1 MVEFAPEDIK
11 RDQEQEELQKSFAPT
26 EFASCIDESDGCGDK
41 LQVTVVSDQFEKVM
55 LIKRHRM
62 VQKVLD
68 DAGFGIDRI
77 HAITI
82 NAWTCEQWKKKQQ
95 V

>member
-1 MVEFAPEDIK
+1 MSKGQSIVEK
-11 RDQEQEELQKSFAPT
+11 VEQQLQKSFAPT
-26 EFASCIDESDGCGDK
+26 EFVSCIDESDGCGDK

-68 DAGFGIDRI
+68 DAGFGMDRI

-82 NAWTCEQWKKKQQ
+82 NAWTSEQWKKKKQEN
-95 V
+95 

>member
-1 MVEFAPEDIK
+1 MSEGSNIAQKVE
-11 RDQEQEELQKSFAPT
+11 EELQKSFAPT
-26 EFASCIDESDGCGDK
+26 EFVSCIDESDGCGDK
-41 LQVTVVSDQFEKVM
+41 LQVTVVYDQFEKVM
-55 LIKRHRM
+55 LIKRHRK

-68 DAGFGIDRI
+68 DAGFGMDRI